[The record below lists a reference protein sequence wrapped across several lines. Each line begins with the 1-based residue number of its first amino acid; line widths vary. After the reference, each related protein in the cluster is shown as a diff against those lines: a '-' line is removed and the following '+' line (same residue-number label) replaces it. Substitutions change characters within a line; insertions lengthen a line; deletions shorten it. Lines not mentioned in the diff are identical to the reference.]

1 MGDYYNSLSTLA
13 RLYFLS
19 ALVGGSFFTISMLLQ
34 ILGGD
39 GDSDVEFDGDVDAGG
54 ADLSFKI
61 LSIQGITAFSLM
73 FGLTGL
79 SLVQDFGLTAVL
91 SLPLATAAGV
101 GMVAILRKIFQVF
114 MGFATSGTVRLE
126 NALAEQGEVY
136 LTIPAHGEGQ
146 VQLIVQGRH
155 RTVAAISADNVELA
169 TGIQVVVTDIDDD
182 GTTLVVRRINQPEL
196 DG

>member
-1 MGDYYNSLSTLA
+1 
-13 RLYFLS
+13 
-19 ALVGGSFFTISMLLQ
+19 MLLQ

-79 SLVQDFGLTAVL
+79 SLVQDFGLTAAL

-126 NALAEQGEVY
+126 NALAEQGEAISQSLRTVRDKS
-136 LTIPAHGEGQ
+136 AHCSRPTSHS
-146 VQLIVQGRH
+146 GRH
-155 RTVAAISADNVELA
+155 LGR
-169 TGIQVVVTDIDDD
+169 Q
-182 GTTLVVRRINQPEL
+182 R
-196 DG
+196 